1 MSTPSIFDNVTA
13 WYEEGRHHEK
23 GRLKALVVRNPT
35 TGCSARLDISESGFG
50 LDHLPAAAFVE
61 VTATHRQTCA
71 CAFGRAITKPDAALR
86 RLLLDGA
93 RSLIKVRIDRRWLTG
108 DGEIDVR
115 DDPKTADI
123 FKAAAEHLVAMLKA
137 MGVPLPA
144 ADKVPE
150 IVVQGEPTIQQF
162 GSRSRWV
169 SIWTIQG
176 IKNEVHNFNRR

>member
-23 GRLKALVVRNPT
+23 GRLKALVVRNPQ

-71 CAFGRAITKPDAALR
+71 CAFGRAITKPDGALR

-93 RSLIKVRIDRRWLTG
+93 RSLTRVRIDRRWLTG

-144 ADKVPE
+144 ADKMPE